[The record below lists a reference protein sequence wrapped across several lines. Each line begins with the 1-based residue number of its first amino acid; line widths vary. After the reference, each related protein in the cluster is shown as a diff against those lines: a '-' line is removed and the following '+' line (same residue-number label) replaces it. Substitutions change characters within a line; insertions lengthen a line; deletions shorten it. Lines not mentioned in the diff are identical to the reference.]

1 MTDVQDRRLR
11 VLEDKFN
18 AVTTTTDHLLSAQAE
33 MTDSIAALHAQAA
46 SFGKA
51 QESTAGT
58 LAFLAEN
65 VAKLVAGLPAA
76 QAAGTPAAGS
86 PLPEAVG
93 QEAAI
98 TTLPY
103 GAIPVTAPGTTA
115 GADRPRPY

>member
-1 MTDVQDRRLR
+1 MTDAQDRRLR

-18 AVTTTTDHLLSAQAE
+18 VVTTTTDHLLSAQAE
-33 MTDSIAALHAQAA
+33 MTDSIAALHTQAA

-76 QAAGTPAAGS
+76 QAAGTSA
-86 PLPEAVG
+86 
-93 QEAAI
+93 EAAPSLDAAAPVAAI
-98 TTLPY
+98 SAPPN
-103 GAIPVTAPGTTA
+103 AVIPVAAPGATA
-115 GADRPRPY
+115 GADRLRPY

>member
-1 MTDVQDRRLR
+1 MTDAQDRRLR

-33 MTDSIAALHAQAA
+33 MTDSIAALHTQAA
-46 SFGKA
+46 TFGKA

-76 QAAGTPAAGS
+76 QAAGTPAAGTA
-86 PLPEAVG
+86 P
-93 QEAAI
+93 QQAAAHDA
-98 TTLPY
+98 TTTVPPNVVTPV
-103 GAIPVTAPGTTA
+103 AIPGTLA
-115 GADRPRPY
+115 GSDGYRAY